1 MCPCHPAVLVSISS
15 SSAELYFPSLIII
28 SLIPIEHCSE
38 DYLASILLIQQGL
51 TLGRSSKH
59 PSLPPQLTR
68 PLETVCVSLL
78 DLVVTLAKFLLVFI
92 FSLEETPVRASF
104 LSQQPSLRAFT

>member
-1 MCPCHPAVLVSISS
+1 MRSPMLGCSS
-15 SSAELYFPSLIII
+15 E
-28 SLIPIEHCSE
+28 
-38 DYLASILLIQQGL
+38 
-51 TLGRSSKH
+51 H
-59 PSLPPQLTR
+59 PSPPPRLTR

-104 LSQQPSLRAFT
+104 HDSLSESFYLTSIQNIFSWPISTFLLFSWIGKPILDIRIQTRNECGHCRAIQKH